1 MASITV
7 VQLRAFVAIAATQH
21 FGDAAAMIGVSQP
34 TLSQALSTLEANLD
48 VQLVERNPRQVLV
61 TAAGLKLLPFAQQ
74 AVAAVDAVVEAA
86 EPARWLSG
94 PMRLGVIP
102 TIAPYVLPSV
112 LRTIKREAP
121 DLELSVHED
130 QTWRL
135 IDALKRGEIDV
146 AILALPTSETGL
158 LEIPMYVEDF
168 VLALPAKS
176 ELAGRVDVDP
186 TTLQDL
192 HLLLLDEG
200 HCLRDQALDVCRQ
213 AGAND
218 AGSDPARASSLAT
231 IVQLVSAGLGATLLP
246 ATAVTV
252 EARGAALG
260 IAHFKAPAPGR
271 TIGLVY
277 RASTRRG
284 EELEDFAEILRR
296 AVIKGKLAAR
306 PLWQSVD

>member
-1 MASITV
+1 MAAITV
-7 VQLRAFVAIAATQH
+7 VQLRAFVAIAQTAH
-21 FGDAAAMIGVSQP
+21 FGDAAALIGVSQP

-48 VQLVERNPRQVLV
+48 VQLIERNPRKVLV
-61 TAAGLKLLPFAQQ
+61 TAAGVKLLPLAQQ
-74 AVAAVDAVVEAA
+74 AIAAVDAVVEAA

-94 PMRLGVIP
+94 PLRLGVIP
-102 TIAPYVLPSV
+102 TIAPYLLPSV
-112 LRTIKREAP
+112 LRILQREAP

-135 IDALKRGEIDV
+135 IDALKRGDIDV
-146 AILALPTSETGL
+146 AILALPTSELGL
-158 LEIPMYVEDF
+158 HEIPMYIEDF

-186 TTLQDL
+186 KTLANL

-200 HCLRDQALDVCRQ
+200 HCLRDQALDVCAQ
-213 AGAND
+213 AGAHD
-218 AGSDPARASSLAT
+218 AGNDPARASSLAT

-246 ATAVTV
+246 ATAVSV

-277 RASTRRG
+277 RASTRRAQ
-284 EELEDFAEILRR
+284 ELEDLAEILRR

-306 PLWQSVD
+306 PLW

>member
-1 MASITV
+1 MAQVTI
-7 VQLRAFVAIAATQH
+7 VQLRAFVAIASTSH
-21 FGDAAAMIGVSQP
+21 FGDAAALIGVSQP
-34 TLSQALSTLEANLD
+34 TLSQALSTLETNLD
-48 VQLVERNPRQVLV
+48 IQLVERSPRQVLV
-61 TAAGLKLLPFAQQ
+61 TAAGLKLLPLAQQ
-74 AVAAVDAVVEAA
+74 AVAAVDAVVQAA
-86 EPARWLSG
+86 EPARWLTG

-102 TIAPYVLPSV
+102 TIAPYLLPSV

-135 IDALKRGEIDV
+135 IDALKRGDIDV
-146 AILALPTSETGL
+146 AILALPTSEAGL

-168 VLALPAKS
+168 VLALPSKS

-186 TTLQDL
+186 ATLKDL

-213 AGAND
+213 AGASEAGND
-218 AGSDPARASSLAT
+218 TARASSLAT

-277 RASTRRG
+277 RSSSRRV
-284 EELEDFAEILRR
+284 EELEDLAEILRR
-296 AVIKGKLAAR
+296 AVIRGKLAAR
-306 PLWQSVD
+306 PLWQTAL